1 MQSTKGTFQLIQVL
15 MVIFPFKAMSYL
27 LYLCLFTKN
36 TCTDLTHHISA
47 WRCSMK
53 GCNMLVSQ
61 KTLTSPLA
69 LVKNKIRNINGNAPE
84 KTRHFIFKLYIFN
97 SFKQNEVLS

>member
-1 MQSTKGTFQLIQVL
+1 MQSTKGTFQLIQVF
-15 MVIFPFKAMSYL
+15 MVIFPFKAIDVV
-27 LYLCLFTKN
+27 FITKN

-47 WRCSMK
+47 WRYIMK
-53 GCNMLVSQ
+53 GCNMPVFQ

-69 LVKNKIRNINGNAPE
+69 LVKNKIRNINGNASE
-84 KTRHFIFKLYIFN
+84 KTRHFIFKSYIFN